1 VVDKPSE
8 VDETSWA
15 HISQSTSNI
24 ADASRF
30 SVLVRSDG
38 HGATVLEAPVPQ
50 R

>member
-1 VVDKPSE
+1 MDKPSE

-38 HGATVLEAPVPQ
+38 DGATVLEAPVPQ